1 MFRRSLVCLLVLPF
15 FLIACGGGD
24 DDDASPSNTLSAS
37 PTSTL
42 QTGSTVET
50 GSTPAP
56 SDGTPAGGTSGGG
69 QGANLTLSGAA
80 TGTLA
85 NGTVT
90 CESIGGDAFVMRF
103 GAVGDYSV
111 EINGFAGNQSLPT
124 TRASVILLRTNPGV
138 SQWNAGAVDGSPPV
152 GSGTVTISP
161 TGGQVDAE
169 LAGTMNATGTVR
181 IQGSWS
187 C

>member
-1 MFRRSLVCLLVLPF
+1 MFRRFLVCLLVLPF

-24 DDDASPSNTLSAS
+24 NDDASPSSTQSGS
-37 PTSTL
+37 QPTTAP
-42 QTGSTVET
+42 QT

-56 SDGTPAGGTSGGG
+56 SDGTPAGGTSGDG

-103 GAVGDYSV
+103 GTVGDYSV

-152 GSGTVTISP
+152 GSGTVIISA

-169 LAGTMNATGTVR
+169 LAGTINATGTVR

>member
-1 MFRRSLVCLLVLPF
+1 MFRRSLICLLVLPF

-24 DDDASPSNTLSAS
+24 EDDASPSNTPSAS
-37 PTSTL
+37 GPTAAP
-42 QTGSTVET
+42 QTS
-50 GSTPAP
+50 STPAP
-56 SDGTPAGGTSGGG
+56 SGGTPAGSTSGAGP
-69 QGANLTLSGAA
+69 GANLTLSGAA
-80 TGTLA
+80 IGTLA

-90 CESIGGDAFVMRF
+90 CESIGSDAFVMRF
-103 GAVGDYSV
+103 GAIGDYSV

-169 LAGTMNATGTVR
+169 LTGTMNATGTVR

-187 C
+187 CQ